1 MSIRIAGDGL
11 EGALAP
17 QTSKTQDAA
26 QVAGAG
32 RSGRTKTGESVG
44 DSVEIS
50 DLPSGVAR
58 ASAADEARVDSRISV
73 LRAMYARGDY
83 RSDPA
88 KLSQALVSHALGG
101 AAGDQKA

>member
-1 MSIRIAGDGL
+1 MSIRIASDGL

-26 QVAGAG
+26 QVAGGG
-32 RSGRTKTGESVG
+32 RSGRTKTGKSGG

-50 DLPSGVAR
+50 DLSAGVTR
-58 ASAADEARVDSRISV
+58 ASAADDARVDSRISV
-73 LRAMYARGDY
+73 LKAMYARGDY
-83 RSDPA
+83 HPDSA

-101 AAGDQKA
+101 AVEDPKA